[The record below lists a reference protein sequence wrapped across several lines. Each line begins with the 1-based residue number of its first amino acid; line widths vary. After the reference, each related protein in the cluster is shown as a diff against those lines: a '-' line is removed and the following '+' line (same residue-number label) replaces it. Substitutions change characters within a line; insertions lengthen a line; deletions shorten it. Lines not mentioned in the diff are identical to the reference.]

1 MAGHI
6 KIDRKIL
13 NWEWYSDVNM
23 FHLFLYFLLKANW
36 KEGKFKGYTIKRGQ
50 LVTGRLKIS
59 KDTGLSEMQIRTC
72 LNKLKS
78 TNEITSKVTNKF
90 TVITICKYDFYQN
103 QSDDS
108 NQQSNQQPIQQVTN
122 KYPTSNQQVTTIEE
136 FNKEGKEEQ
145 IRKVDENSI
154 IGKMKDVWLKYN
166 PKYQIQ
172 DNNDLPSLLNI
183 AYKIAK
189 FKGWDKQDVV
199 NGKLQETIIS
209 WDKIAKFIEGD
220 DFYTKLELV
229 MIEKKWAGLV
239 QTMGAAQKG
248 SSKKEKEVDILRKL

>member
-36 KEGKFKGYTIKRGQ
+36 KDGKFKGNLIKRGQ

-78 TNEITSKVTNKF
+78 TNEITSKVTNRF
-90 TVITICKYDFYQN
+90 TIVTICKYDFYQN

-108 NQQSNQQPIQQVTN
+108 NQQSNQQLNQQITN
-122 KYPTSNQQVTTIEE
+122 KQPTDNQQVTTIEE
-136 FNKEGKEEQ
+136 FNKEYNKNKVFNTKPFPENFNGLPEIKIGAAIEFVRITKQATLSTDDVKDIWAVFKIQNLTGKKFYEDEDAVYSHFLNWIKKQDYTNGKPIKQSTSTSVGARQQAGAEQ
-145 IRKVDENSI
+145 LLNSI
-154 IGKMKDVWLKYN
+154 
-166 PKYQIQ
+166 
-172 DNNDLPSLLNI
+172 
-183 AYKIAK
+183 
-189 FKGWDKQDVV
+189 KQDFAAR
-199 NGKLQETIIS
+199 GK
-209 WDKIAKFIEGD
+209 
-220 DFYTKLELV
+220 
-229 MIEKKWAGLV
+229 
-239 QTMGAAQKG
+239 
-248 SSKKEKEVDILRKL
+248 